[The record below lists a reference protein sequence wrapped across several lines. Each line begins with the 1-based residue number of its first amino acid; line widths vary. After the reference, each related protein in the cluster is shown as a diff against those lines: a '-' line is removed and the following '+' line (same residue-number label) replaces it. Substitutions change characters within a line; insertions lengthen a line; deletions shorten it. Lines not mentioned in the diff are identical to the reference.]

1 MRDGPRGFRP
11 DFTCPAV
18 LRILHGRLLT
28 FAYGAITLSRSASQL
43 ILLNVNFVTP
53 QCQSYN
59 PKVQALWFGLYRFR
73 SPLLTVSIFLSIPV
87 ANEMFQFTTSTFNL
101 TIYSLGD
108 NLHNKLG
115 SPIRKSPDQSLLTAP
130 RSISVLV
137 PSFIGS

>member
-1 MRDGPRGFRP
+1 MSGRTQDPDGRS
-11 DFTCPAV
+11 T
-18 LRILHGRLLT
+18 L

-130 RSISVLV
+130 RGIS
-137 PSFIGS
+137 SFVTAFFGS

>member
-28 FAYGAITLSRSASQL
+28 FTYGAITLSRSASQL

-115 SPIRKSPDQSLLTAP
+115 SPIRKSPDHSLLTTP
-130 RSISVLV
+130 RSISQLV
-137 PSFIGS
+137 TSFIGS

>member
-1 MRDGPRGFRP
+1 MSGRTQDPDGRSTF
-11 DFTCPAV
+11 
-18 LRILHGRLLT
+18 

-43 ILLNVNFVTP
+43 ILLNANFVTP